1 MFPAAGLDDVGTD
14 REVLDFY
21 HYVPPRRQ
29 SQAISHPVFRDPP
42 RSPTR
47 AGSDGRFLH
56 KLPRPGPC
64 HPGTG
69 AKLQSAR
76 PKGDASPP
84 ICKGSPV
91 RNFDLM
97 IIGAGSGNSVIGPE
111 HDDWRIAVVER
122 GPFGGTCLNV
132 GCIPSKMFVYAAE
145 MAELASDS
153 ERLGVHTRFDGADW
167 PSIRDRIFGR
177 IDPIAQGGRTY
188 REDLPNI
195 TVYADNG
202 RFVGRRQ
209 VAIGKE
215 VISADRIVVAAGG
228 RPTVPPV
235 PGLADCGY
243 HTSDTIMRL
252 DRLPERLLVIGA
264 GYIAAELGGVL
275 GAFGSRV
282 TFLLRGDTF
291 LRREDHDISSRFTAA
306 YARRFDVRMHTR
318 LQEVRRDGDEVVI
331 KLADRDGA
339 SSEVRGDELLVA
351 TGRRPN
357 TDQLDVASGGIAVD
371 SRGFIVTDDQLRTNI
386 DGVWALGDITN
397 PVQLKHVANHEARV
411 VRHNLT
417 HPDDP
422 ATVDHRFIP
431 HAVFGYPQIGS
442 VGVTEQECRQQDLPY
457 VSHVQAYGAAAY
469 GWAME
474 DTDSVAKVIAHRDTR
489 RLLGAHII
497 GPQAP
502 TLIQQLIQGMHFG
515 LTVDQMAT
523 GQYYIHPA
531 LPEVVEQ
538 ALLEL

>member
-1 MFPAAGLDDVGTD
+1 M
-14 REVLDFY
+14 
-21 HYVPPRRQ
+21 
-29 SQAISHPVFRDPP
+29 
-42 RSPTR
+42 
-47 AGSDGRFLH
+47 
-56 KLPRPGPC
+56 
-64 HPGTG
+64 
-69 AKLQSAR
+69 
-76 PKGDASPP
+76 
-84 ICKGSPV
+84 

-111 HDDWRIAVVER
+111 HDGWDIAIVER
-122 GPFGGTCLNV
+122 GSFGGTCLNV

-153 ERLGVHTRFDGADW
+153 ERLGVRTSFEGADW

-177 IDPIAQGGRTY
+177 IDPIAEGGRVY
-188 REDLPNI
+188 REELPNV
-195 TVYADNG
+195 TVYPGTG
-202 RFVGRRQ
+202 RFVGRKQ
-209 VAIGKE
+209 VIVNGESITAE
-215 VISADRIVVAAGG
+215 RIVIAAGG
-228 RPTVPPV
+228 RPTVPAV

-243 HTSDTIMRL
+243 HTSDTVMRL
-252 DRLPERLLVIGA
+252 DRFPERLLVIGA
-264 GYIAAELGGVL
+264 GYIAAELGGVM
-275 GAFGSRV
+275 GAFGSTV

-306 YARRFDVRMHTR
+306 YSRRFDVRTHTR
-318 LQEVRRDGDEVVI
+318 LLEARRDGDEIVVS
-331 KLADRDGA
+331 LVDRDGNRA
-339 SSEVRGDELLVA
+339 ELRGDELLVA

-357 TDQLDVASGGIAVD
+357 TDRLDVKAGGIAVD
-371 SRGFIVTDDQLRTNI
+371 RRGFVITDDQLRTNV

-417 HPDDP
+417 NPDNP

-431 HAVFGYPQIGS
+431 HAVFGYPQIAG
-442 VGVTEQECRQQDLPY
+442 VGLTEEECRRQGLPY
-457 VSHVQAYGAAAY
+457 VSHVQPYSAAAY

-474 DTDSVAKVIAHRDTR
+474 DTDSVAKVIAHAETR

-502 TLIQQLIQGMHFG
+502 TLIQQLIQGMHFD
-515 LTVDQMAT
+515 LTVDQMAR